1 MQNIGNCLLCG
12 RIFGV
17 RPHERL
23 QGWSELAAYEDEG
36 NVVLPVSLRVSLL
49 IIGGQLFGFSH
60 PQAQR
65 MIIEGSGLNV
75 KEFFISRVCPI
86 CFPSPEEDFDREKD
100 EDFDNEN
107 DEDFDDD
114 FEGGSDKSVK
124 VLKIS
129 ADGSVSPLTV
139 CGLADMKKQSE
150 MVADSDCSYLGDL
163 GVYFWYDGY
172 AQQKNLKLNVYCSV
186 LANSP
191 VRGDVVVIGD
201 ITKNLQRSRDWEDLP
216 EDWFDHRLLKVIS
229 LANMEDQVLELV
241 TNLFEI

>member
-1 MQNIGNCLLCG
+1 MPNIGNCLLCD
-12 RIFGV
+12 RMFGV

-36 NVVLPVSLRVSLL
+36 NVVLPVSLRVALL

-60 PQAQR
+60 PQVQR

-75 KEFFISRVCPI
+75 KEFFGSRVCPM
-86 CFPSPEEDFDREKD
+86 CFPSS
-100 EDFDNEN
+100 
-107 DEDFDDD
+107 DDD
-114 FEGGSDKSVK
+114 FEDEKVDNFDEDFEGDSDKPVK

-150 MVADSDCSYLGDL
+150 MVADSDSYYFKDL
-163 GVYFWYDGY
+163 GVYFWCDGY

-201 ITKNLQRSRDWEDLP
+201 ITKNLQRSRDWDDLP
-216 EDWFDHRLLKVIS
+216 EDWFDHRLLEVIS
-229 LANMEDQVLELV
+229 LANMEDQVLQMLS
-241 TNLFEI
+241 NLFKI

>member
-1 MQNIGNCLLCG
+1 M
-12 RIFGV
+12 FGV
-17 RPHERL
+17 QPHERL
-23 QGWSELAAYEDEG
+23 QGWSEHAAYEDKG
-36 NVVLPVSLRVSLL
+36 NVVLPVSLRVALL

-75 KEFFISRVCPI
+75 KEFFASRVCPL
-86 CFPSPEEDFDREKD
+86 CFPFPDPEEGTESSVDTDDEEDEEENDFD
-100 EDFDNEN
+100 EDF
-107 DEDFDDD
+107 EDD
-114 FEGGSDKSVK
+114 SDKPVK

-129 ADGSVSPLTV
+129 ADGSVTPLTV
-139 CGLADMKKQSE
+139 CGLADMKEQSE
-150 MVADSDCSYLGDL
+150 MVADSDSYYLRDL

-186 LANSP
+186 LSGSP

-201 ITKNLQRSRDWEDLP
+201 ITKSLQRSRDWEDLP
-216 EDWFDHRLLKVIS
+216 EDWFDHRLLEVIS

-241 TNLFEI
+241 TELFS